1 MNSKGTAPIKLPK
14 PRLKG
19 DISVEEAL
27 FKRRSVRDYRSDAIT
42 LEQLS
47 QLLWSGQ
54 GITAMDFFRA
64 APSAGA
70 SYPLELFVIAG
81 NIKGL
86 TAGVYHYNVKD
97 HSLSLHMKGDIREK
111 LGSTA
116 AFNQKCISEAPAC
129 ISINAVYKRTMK
141 TYGKRG
147 ERYVHI
153 DTGHT
158 AENIA
163 LQAVAL
169 GLATV
174 MVGAFEDKKVSEIL
188 NLADELKPLYIIPV
202 GKQGQSL

>member
-1 MNSKGTAPIKLPK
+1 MTEIKLSSPK
-14 PRLKG
+14 LKG
-19 DISVEEAL
+19 AVSVEESI
-27 FKRRSVRDYRSDAIT
+27 FKRRCVRDYKTDAIT

-47 QLLWSGQ
+47 QLLWAAQ
-54 GITAMDFFRA
+54 GITAADFFRA

-81 NIKGL
+81 NVKGL
-86 TAGVYHYNVKD
+86 AAGVYHYNVKE
-97 HSLSLHMKGDIREK
+97 HSLSLHVKGDIREK
-111 LGSTA
+111 LGTTA

-129 ISINAVYKRTMK
+129 ISISAVYERTMK

-153 DTGHT
+153 DTGHA

-188 NLADELKPLYIIPV
+188 NLGEDMKPLYIIPV
-202 GKQGQSL
+202 GKQTTPNT